1 MRFRFPIAL
10 FSLALVLS
18 ASAAA
23 QPKPKEECAV
33 QNGQY
38 AETRFCVSSVLAP
51 QDGGKYGPEVF
62 VETDEKKA
70 WCEGV
75 TGYGIGESVTIH
87 FKPAVRVQEF
97 TLLNGY
103 AKTDET
109 YKNHSRVKQIRIQTS
124 DGFAAVVAVPDK
136 KDDHTIKL
144 LRPAKPQWVR
154 FTIVDVY
161 PGARGA
167 DTCIAAILPNL
178 EQLNN

>member
-1 MRFRFPIAL
+1 MPPNVRAFDEHIIVERKDE
-10 FSLALVLS
+10 SLWL
-18 ASAAA
+18 
-23 QPKPKEECAV
+23 
-33 QNGQY
+33 
-38 AETRFCVSSVLAP
+38 LART
-51 QDGGKYGPEVF
+51 K
-62 VETDEKKA
+62 
-70 WCEGV
+70 
-75 TGYGIGESVTIH
+75 YGIGESVTIH